1 MDERPVFF
9 LKKRGQEMK
18 IRPIICSEGSWEKNA
33 SLTMCCII
41 PRLSCRICNG
51 QERLYDLV
59 GKYHMCK
66 RTTKQTNK

>member
-1 MDERPVFF
+1 
-9 LKKRGQEMK
+9 MK
-18 IRPIICSEGSWEKNA
+18 IGPIICSEGSWEKNA

-59 GKYHMCK
+59 GKY
-66 RTTKQTNK
+66 RPNKQINKYPNVNFFIR